1 MLQRSCKPTHQQT
14 ECTAW
19 ATDHQHLLPKDSP
32 SSIFY
37 TLNIPNSQRELSSV
51 HECSLGMGPKVQ
63 WVARSPVHVHML
75 CAAGHTRTPI
85 PCGRTSRPR
94 EALQGPITPWS
105 GQPEHWDPHPHA
117 QMRRLGRG
125 DFHTQ
130 PPPHTTQPHNHTQH
144 ITTHNL
150 TQPNTTTHHTLQHN
164 CTNLTYN
171 DHTAKQL
178 HTFGHTLIQSQLNHT
193 QSHTDTV
200 THSATII
207 CNHTQ
212 LYNHTQPHKVIR
224 KIIQISSCIHTH
236 NHML

>member
-1 MLQRSCKPTHQQT
+1 
-14 ECTAW
+14 
-19 ATDHQHLLPKDSP
+19 
-32 SSIFY
+32 
-37 TLNIPNSQRELSSV
+37 
-51 HECSLGMGPKVQ
+51 MGPKVQ
-63 WVARSPVHVHML
+63 WVARSPVHVHTL
-75 CAAGHTRTPI
+75 WAAGHTRTPI
-85 PCGRTSRPR
+85 PCGRTSRPC
-94 EALQGPITPWS
+94 EVLQGPITPWS

-130 PPPHTTQPHNHTQH
+130 PPPH
-144 ITTHNL
+144 
-150 TQPNTTTHHTLQHN
+150 TTTHHTLQHN

-200 THSATII
+200 THIATII

-212 LYNHTQPHKVIR
+212 LYNHTQPHKVIH
-224 KIIQISSCIHTH
+224 KIIQISSCNHTQPYTITTQLQKPPMQHATTHGLTHAVTHTNYTTIH
-236 NHML
+236 NHA